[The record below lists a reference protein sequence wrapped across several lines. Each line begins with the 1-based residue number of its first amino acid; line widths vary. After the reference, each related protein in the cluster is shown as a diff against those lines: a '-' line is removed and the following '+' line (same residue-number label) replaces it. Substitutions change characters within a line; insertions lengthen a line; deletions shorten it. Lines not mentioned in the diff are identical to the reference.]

1 MSNINQEICDFI
13 TKKWLFP
20 WLNEGKS
27 QSSFAVSHNIDESTV
42 RKIKSKNGY
51 RIPVETLNKICEAKN
66 LKLSEFFAMVGV

>member
-1 MSNINQEICDFI
+1 MSNINLEICSFI

-27 QSSFAVSHNIDESTV
+27 QSSFANIHNIDESTV

-51 RIPVETLNKICEAKN
+51 RIPVETLNKICEARN
-66 LKLSEFFAMVGV
+66 LKLSEFFQMVGV